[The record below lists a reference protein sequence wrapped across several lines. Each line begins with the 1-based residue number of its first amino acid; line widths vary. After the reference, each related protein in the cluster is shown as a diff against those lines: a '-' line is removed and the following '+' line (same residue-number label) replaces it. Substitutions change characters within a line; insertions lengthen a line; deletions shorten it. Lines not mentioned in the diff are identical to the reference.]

1 MCAEIWW
8 ATCFMSL
15 CWSCHLHLG
24 NRFCC
29 FIFQDVSFIVML
41 FRTWRT
47 VTWTKRIRRRN
58 CIHIYCSV
66 YPRVLCLYRY
76 VHICYMRG
84 RNGSFIFTLLCGVL
98 VLRHS
103 LEMVAFNEVESAIYI
118 AVQRQCLKP
127 LGALFVCNLWLLLL
141 WLPLYRPVSLLSFGA
156 DLGLWYLL
164 CALGLSPL
172 LLLGFFLVS
181 C

>member
-1 MCAEIWW
+1 
-8 ATCFMSL
+8 MSVL
-15 CWSCHLHLG
+15 LWCCSERGEPWRERSVSDDVFVYIYIVLFTQGFYVCIDMYIYVICVEGTAVSYSH
-24 NRFCC
+24 FCV
-29 FIFQDVSFIVML
+29 VSL
-41 FRTWRT
+41 SW
-47 VTWTKRIRRRN
+47 
-58 CIHIYCSV
+58 
-66 YPRVLCLYRY
+66 
-76 VHICYMRG
+76 
-84 RNGSFIFTLLCGVL
+84 
-98 VLRHS
+98 HS

-127 LGALFVCNLWLLLL
+127 LGALFVCNLWLLFL